1 MIAACDVTG
10 LDARQMTG
18 VGISVG
24 DEPTAETSHAE
35 TSLGP
40 TRLLSLKLSNFR
52 GFSDLHIN
60 FPEDGPAV
68 LIGVN
73 GAGKSTVLDAIAM
86 HLAPFAAHAGGYL
99 NDVHVR
105 APKETDIGV
114 GERECRIT
122 ARLRVGSSATEWVLS
137 GPPESA
143 AQTPAPFEKAVAL
156 TVALTQSRDA
166 GIAVLCSFPATR
178 GLRDRHDTFK
188 RFRPHRQQQQ
198 LEAYH
203 GAFDGGLGPFQD
215 FVRWFG
221 GAEDIE
227 NEARLRRDPA
237 YRNPQLQAI
246 RHALT
251 VFLNALG
258 SGHFSDLRAERH
270 AADDGSVK
278 TVELSVLKDGT
289 RLGFQQLSEGER
301 NTILLVADIAR
312 RLAIANPAAADPLH
326 GAGIVLIDEVDLH
339 LHPTWQR
346 GIVPALSAAFPNL
359 QFIVSTHSPAVL
371 SAIKR
376 EHVFV
381 LESFALVRVTPP
393 TYGRDAGSILSEVFG
408 VPERIAD
415 VEAKIYRAA
424 VLIDEERIAEAKA
437 TLEELASILGEHDAE
452 LVRLRT
458 VLSFVETPVR
468 G

>member
-1 MIAACDVTG
+1 M
-10 LDARQMTG
+10 
-18 VGISVG
+18 G
-24 DEPTAETSHAE
+24 DEPTAETRHAE
-35 TSLGP
+35 PSLGP
-40 TRLLSLKLSNFR
+40 TRLLSLKLTNFR
-52 GFSDLHIN
+52 GFSDLQID
-60 FPEDGPAV
+60 FPADGPAV

-73 GAGKSTVLDAIAM
+73 GAGKSTVLDAIAIL
-86 HLAPFAAHAGGYL
+86 LAEFVGLVRGYL
-99 NDVHVR
+99 DDR
-105 APKETDIGV
+105 AAKETDINV
-114 GERECRIT
+114 GARECNIT
-122 ARLRVGSSATEWVLS
+122 GRLRASSRATEWVLN
-137 GPPESA
+137 GPPGNA
-143 AQTPAPFEKAVAL
+143 LTWVPFEMHVTAEELKR
-156 TVALTQSRDA
+156 ALTQSKDA

-178 GLRDRHDTFK
+178 GLRDRDDAVARAK
-188 RFRPHRQQQQ
+188 PSHRQ

-203 GAFDGGLGPFQD
+203 GAFDRGLGPFQD

-227 NEARLRRDPA
+227 NEARVRRDPA

-258 SGHFSDLRAERH
+258 SGHFADLRAERQ

-312 RLAIANPAAADPLH
+312 RLAIANPASADPLH

-381 LESFALVRVTPP
+381 LENFALVRVTPP

-408 VPERIAD
+408 VPERVAD
-415 VEAKIYRAA
+415 VEAKIRQAA
-424 VLIDEERIAEAKA
+424 VLIDEERIDEAKA

-458 VLSFVETPVR
+458 VLSFVETPVLD
-468 G
+468 